1 MSLMTIYLYSILL
14 ITFLTFTARR
24 IYYWQ
29 RLRHIPGPTSA
40 AWTIWWQLSNALSG
54 RYHERLKEA
63 ADTYG
68 MKISLHKAQMFLTL
82 RM

>member
-14 ITFLTFTARR
+14 ITFFTFTARR

-29 RLRHIPGPTSA
+29 RLRHIPGPASA

-54 RYHERLKEA
+54 RYHERLKQA

-68 MKISLHKAQMFLTL
+68 MNSFMRVIIFYFL
-82 RM
+82 RV